1 MTCLILEKAA
11 SDPLFL
17 LQTNAYILNAAVW
30 RVKEQARR
38 QRRLQ
43 TVPLTE
49 GIAVSEDD
57 GDTMDVAAVL
67 AALPAELRQV
77 VDLMLQEPGA
87 YLTKSSNRVN
97 ATRLAR
103 ELGMSPWAAKSR
115 LDQIRAIGQEAGL
128 VGMMA

>member
-1 MTCLILEKAA
+1 M
-11 SDPLFL
+11 
-17 LQTNAYILNAAVW
+17 
-30 RVKEQARR
+30 
-38 QRRLQ
+38 
-43 TVPLTE
+43 PLTE